1 MIPTRKGV
9 IMCENTTNSAT
20 GTSNNNARSSTDRN
34 LLTVQQ
40 AAEQLNM
47 SVAFIR
53 KRIYD
58 RTLAHVKAG
67 GSIRIRQ
74 RDLDS
79 FVDKGIRPAKAG
91 C

>member
-1 MIPTRKGV
+1 
-9 IMCENTTNSAT
+9 MCNNTNTSAT

-34 LLTVQQ
+34 LLTVEQ

-47 SVAFIR
+47 SVSFIR

-67 GSIRIRQ
+67 GAIRLRQ
-74 RDLDS
+74 RDIDS
-79 FVDKGIRPAKAG
+79 FVDQSRRPARAG
-91 C
+91 G

>member
-1 MIPTRKGV
+1 
-9 IMCENTTNSAT
+9 MCENTNTSAT
-20 GTSNNNARSSTDRN
+20 GTSNNNARATTDRN
-34 LLTVQQ
+34 LLTVDQ

-53 KRIYD
+53 KRIQD
-58 RTLAHVKAG
+58 RTLAHVKVG

>member
-1 MIPTRKGV
+1 
-9 IMCENTTNSAT
+9 MCENTDTSAT
-20 GTSNNNARSSTDRN
+20 GTSNNNAKLKNERN
-34 LLTVQQ
+34 LLTVEQ
-40 AAEQLNM
+40 AAEQLAM
-47 SVAFIR
+47 SVSFIR
-53 KRIYD
+53 KRIQD
-58 RTLAHVKAG
+58 RTLGHVKAG

>member
-1 MIPTRKGV
+1 
-9 IMCENTTNSAT
+9 MCENTTTSAT
-20 GTSNNNARSSTDRN
+20 GTSNNNARLKNERN
-34 LLTVQQ
+34 LLTVEQ
-40 AAEQLNM
+40 AAEQLAM
-47 SVAFIR
+47 SVSFIR
-53 KRIYD
+53 KRIQD
-58 RTLAHVKAG
+58 RTLGHVKAG

>member
-1 MIPTRKGV
+1 
-9 IMCENTTNSAT
+9 MCENTTTSAT

-34 LLTVQQ
+34 LLTVEQ

-53 KRIYD
+53 KRIQD
-58 RTLAHVKAG
+58 RTLGHVKAG

-79 FVDKGIRPAKAG
+79 FIDQSTRPARAG
-91 C
+91 G

>member
-1 MIPTRKGV
+1 
-9 IMCENTTNSAT
+9 MCETTTTSAT
-20 GTSNNNARSSTDRN
+20 GTSNNNARLKNERN
-34 LLTVQQ
+34 ILTVEQ
-40 AAEQLNM
+40 AAEQLAM
-47 SVAFIR
+47 SVSFIR
-53 KRIYD
+53 KRIQD
-58 RTLAHVKAG
+58 RTLGHVKAG